1 MSRIVSSVRRTVL
14 PTTTKDS
21 GPLLQAPHCIVTY
34 QIIVCLSTPIG
45 LSGVEEEFNGRWQS
59 QYLVSKIN

>member
-1 MSRIVSSVRRTVL
+1 MSCIALSGRTSL
-14 PTTTKDS
+14 PVNVHHSTT
-21 GPLLQAPHCIVTY
+21 PHCIVTY
-34 QIIVCLSTPIG
+34 QVIVCLSTPVG

>member
-1 MSRIVSSVRRTVL
+1 MSCIASSGRTSL
-14 PTTTKDS
+14 PVDG
-21 GPLLQAPHCIVTY
+21 GPPPPHCIVTH
-34 QIIVCLSTPIG
+34 QVIVCLSTPIC